1 MIAFL
6 TDGWSAQAIS
16 AINAV
21 LALTAFATHVYAA
34 SKTSGH
40 LRHMFMAIA
49 GLAMFYSAAYW
60 WLFYNP
66 ERVNEWSDFL
76 RPFGVISW
84 VAAWTIEPVVFVRYL
99 TRSGHIIKARAE
111 EQAAVGRERID
122 RSEREFP
129 L

>member
-16 AINAV
+16 AVNAV
-21 LALTAFATHVYAA
+21 LALLAFATHVYAA

-40 LRHMFMAIA
+40 LRRMFMTIA
-49 GLAMFYSAAYW
+49 GLAMFYAAAYW

-66 ERVNEWSDFL
+66 TRVNEWSDFL
-76 RPFGVISW
+76 RPVGVLSW
-84 VAAWTIEPVVFVRYL
+84 IAAWTIEPVVFVRYL
-99 TRSGHIIKARAE
+99 SKSGRNIRVKAE
-111 EQAAVGRERID
+111 EQAAIGKERID

-129 L
+129 A